1 VNPQQDEGEDAMSA
15 QASARTYNQDH
26 IPRKYTPG
34 KRRVSIYWTWSYP
47 WEAQLDPAA
56 MENRFSTMTEV
67 RNVLCPSSSRHR

>member
-1 VNPQQDEGEDAMSA
+1 MSA

-47 WEAQLDPAA
+47 WEAQSDPAA
-56 MENRFSTMTEV
+56 DGESLLHHDRGSE
-67 RNVLCPSSSRHR
+67 RPLARLRDA